1 MWGLKNQFNMEAIA
15 AATSSCFPRFIGWFI
30 CLYII
35 HRAFFNFMR
44 HSGDRFSCDSKHSG
58 CCREELR
65 SGDRIHFFA
74 DPNTTRSRAAH
85 DESPLLPAAVKLKWE
100 EEVQKSTND
109 MLLSG
114 FQQSNQCCLKG
125 TIYVINSS
133 FNTTHHT
140 RQQLNL
146 FRMLAIN
153 LSRCCTSAKSFNS
166 AVILCN
172 SWRWFIK
179 PGNTI

>member
-1 MWGLKNQFNMEAIA
+1 MEAIV

-44 HSGDRFSCDSKHSG
+44 HSGDGFSRDSNIQDAAE
-58 CCREELR
+58 RR

-74 DPNTTRSRAAH
+74 DPNTTRSRAVH
-85 DESPLLPAAVKLKWE
+85 DESPLLTAAVKLKWE

-114 FQQSNQCCLKG
+114 FQRSNQCCLKG
-125 TIYVINSS
+125 TIYVINSP

-146 FRMLAIN
+146 FHMLAIN
-153 LSRCCTSAKSFNS
+153 LSRWCTSAKYFNR

-179 PGNTI
+179 SGNTI